1 MGVQQRGVVPQRDAS
16 EGSLDEEIRDAVAV
30 VVAVAAAVVVRVV
43 PLPCDEEEEEL
54 HVGLRN
60 ALEQDLP
67 VALAAAAAV
76 ADDDARDVPR
86 RTPQSLRDSLLHD
99 NRQKNDDI
107 HCRARI
113 LLIDTA
119 YLYEGSSLSLSYR
132 LTSGCDTTAPST
144 HMQEHSKAIR
154 KW

>member
-1 MGVQQRGVVPQRDAS
+1 MGVQQRGVVAQRDAS
-16 EGSLDEEIRDAVAV
+16 EGRLDEEIRDAVAAAAF
-30 VVAVAAAVVVRVV
+30 VVARVA
-43 PLPCDEEEEEL
+43 PLPCAEEL

-60 ALEQDLP
+60 ALEEDLP
-67 VALAAAAAV
+67 VALVAAAAV
-76 ADDDARDVPR
+76 DDDARDVSC

-99 NRQKNDDI
+99 NRQRNDDI
-107 HCRARI
+107 DCRAKI

-119 YLYEGSSLSLSYR
+119 CLYEGSSLCLSYR
-132 LTSGCDTTAPST
+132 LTSGCVTTAPST